1 MLYFLYFL
9 WNKMWKSHYKII
21 EQNYPWVNMKFISWK
36 FCTIKNSGGKIQKI
50 VKVGGARAMILF
62 GLLVKL
68 LCCQGVTR
76 N

>member
-1 MLYFLYFL
+1 MLYFLYLL

-50 VKVGGARAMILF
+50 VKVG
-62 GLLVKL
+62 
-68 LCCQGVTR
+68 
-76 N
+76 